1 MSHPTNLHGCAIR
14 IGDLGILIRG
24 PARSGKSSL
33 ALSTLRRCTALK
45 LEALLV
51 ADDRVVV
58 AQDVGNGLS
67 MSAPAA
73 LAGLIEVSGI
83 GILREPFATSARL
96 GLVVDLV
103 DPAGIER
110 LPEPRTAEILGQV
123 IRRVELPAHEAGFGA
138 DILASLVLS
147 PPVNDV

>member
-1 MSHPTNLHGCAIR
+1 MSEPLNLHGCAIR

-58 AQDVGNGLS
+58 AQDGGNAVS

-110 LPEPRTAEILGQV
+110 LPEPQTAEIFGQV
-123 IRRVELPAHEAGFGA
+123 IRRVELPAREAGFGA

>member
-1 MSHPTNLHGCAIR
+1 MSEPVNLHGCAIR

-33 ALSTLRRCTALK
+33 ALSTLRRCTALN

-58 AQDVGNGLS
+58 AQDGGNAIS

-83 GILREPFATSARL
+83 GILREPFAASARL

-103 DPAGIER
+103 DAAGIER
-110 LPEPRTAEILGQV
+110 LPEPRTAEILGQA
-123 IRRVELPAHEAGFGA
+123 IRRVELPAREAGFGA

>member
-1 MSHPTNLHGCAIR
+1 MSGSANLHGCAIR

-45 LEALLV
+45 LDALLV

-58 AQDVGNGLS
+58 AQDVGNAVA

-123 IRRVELPAHEAGFGA
+123 IRRVELPAREAGFGA

>member
-1 MSHPTNLHGCAIR
+1 MSEPVNLHGCAIR

-33 ALSTLRRCTALK
+33 ALSTLRRCTALN

-58 AQDVGNGLS
+58 AQEGGN
-67 MSAPAA
+67 
-73 LAGLIEVSGI
+73 
-83 GILREPFATSARL
+83 
-96 GLVVDLV
+96 VVDLV

-110 LPEPRTAEILGQV
+110 LPEPRTAEILGQA
-123 IRRVELPAHEAGFGA
+123 IRRVELPAREAGFGA